1 MNSYKAIMN
10 KNNFKFWVPLE
21 LSKAKDE
28 NGVEVMK
35 LGGIASTIEQD
46 SDGETLDPTGFDLS
60 ILKSTGVINWHH
72 QQKNAPLAIIGE
84 PTKAEITKK
93 GLYLEAEL
101 YKDSDLAKQVY
112 KLAEILKANSKTR
125 RLGFSIEG
133 KATQRDPLDSKK
145 ILKANITGCAITY
158 MPKNPATFADII
170 KGGGNSDFEFELEE
184 PDDANGGKVKYL
196 VNMVTKDG
204 NTIKVTE
211 NGEISMDFSKS
222 LSTDSPSGKA
232 LKKEHVD
239 SGLKEIVKSVDD
251 SKELTK
257 AEVYDKI
264 FSDFSDIDLSK
275 AKQIYNI
282 ITKISQ
288 MSNKIKPTQ
297 EEISKAYE
305 TLGITDVASNEEETI
320 QKGETTEEEEEEE
333 NKKEKV
339 EKAYASNIKKDD
351 EEEEEEE
358 EEEETEEKPTIKKS
372 ETDESPLYFQK
383 GDHFVQMSNV
393 GGELK
398 EIEGRKFA
406 KNGDSFKEIIEDP
419 IQKAFQETLNK
430 IQESNDEIKK
440 AMGTVISDLSTQ
452 VSQLKS
458 EISELASQP
467 AGGRKSATT
476 AKVAERNFS
485 KGGDS
490 ENLSENKNGTLISIN
505 NRPAVLNILEKA
517 MVSPLEKGGKELD
530 LGFEKALTVFEASGQ
545 LPLDIQ
551 KRLTKEFGVVIGE

>member
-133 KATQRDPLDSKK
+133 KATHRDPLDSKK

-184 PDDANGGKVKYL
+184 PDEANGGKVKYL

-239 SGLKEIVKSVDD
+239 SGLKEIVKSAED

-288 MSNKIKPTQ
+288 MSNKAKPTQ

-305 TLGITDVASNEEETI
+305 TLGITETASNEEETI
-320 QKGETTEEEEEEE
+320 SKAKTTENEEEAEEEE
-333 NKKEKV
+333 EKV
-339 EKAYASNIKKDD
+339 EKAATTTDKES
-351 EEEEEEE
+351 EEEEEE
-358 EEEETEEKPTIKKS
+358 EEEETPNKDIKKS
-372 ETDESPLYFQK
+372 EDEESPLYFQK
-383 GDHFVQMSNV
+383 GDHYVQMTKD

-458 EISELASQP
+458 EISELAGQP
-467 AGGRKSATT
+467 NGGRKSATNT
-476 AKVAERNFS
+476 KIKERDFS
-485 KGGDS
+485 KGADGDK
-490 ENLSENKNGTLISIN
+490 LGENKNGTLISIN

-545 LPLDIQ
+545 LSLDVQ